1 MKGIICGVAH
11 LGILTLIPTPCVCV
25 CVCVCV
31 SFSLLFFFLLPTPF
45 YSVQLQHCVCVC
57 VCMCVC
63 GGVAVNP
70 VEQLG
75 EGGWEGSDYCLQV
88 LS

>member
-11 LGILTLIPTPCVCV
+11 LGILTLIPNPFL
-25 CVCVCV
+25 CVCV
-31 SFSLLFFFLLPTPF
+31 SFSLLFFLLPTPF
-45 YSVQLQHCVCVC
+45 YSVQLQHCVCVR
-57 VCMCVC
+57 MCVC
-63 GGVAVNP
+63 GGVAVNL

-88 LS
+88 LSLA